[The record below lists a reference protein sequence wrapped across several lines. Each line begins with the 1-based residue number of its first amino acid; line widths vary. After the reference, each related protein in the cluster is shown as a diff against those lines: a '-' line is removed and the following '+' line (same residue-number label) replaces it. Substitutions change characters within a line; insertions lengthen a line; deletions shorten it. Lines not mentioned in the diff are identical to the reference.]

1 MSRVTKFLL
10 TLPLFAIA
18 SSAFA
23 AGEGGGVSP
32 RAEPLF
38 LNNTVTNSILTGWV
52 FSGIMVA
59 VLIWMVGKPS
69 INPGKGQALMEALI
83 TALRDLFEPI
93 VGKKAFPA
101 AFPLLATLFIFI
113 LLNNWSGLIP
123 GVGTI
128 GWHAADGH
136 FTPLVRP
143 FTSDFNGTIALA
155 LLSFGAWLIIVF
167 KFAGPKVLF
176 LDLFGNKADKS
187 ETPGWLYPILTL
199 VFLVVGC
206 IEVFSIFIR
215 PFTLSVRLFGNVYG
229 GENLL
234 HGTGFFFIFYFL
246 ELFVGLIQ
254 ATVFTLLSAVY
265 IGLICNHGDDHDEG
279 HAEAH

>member
-10 TLPLFAIA
+10 TLPLLAIA

-38 LNNTVTNSILTGWV
+38 LNNTVTNSILTGWM
-52 FSGIMVA
+52 FSGIMLV

-128 GWHAADGH
+128 GWHGADGH
-136 FTPLVRP
+136 FTPLIRP

-176 LDLFGNKADKS
+176 VDLFGNKADKS

-234 HGTGFFFIFYFL
+234 HGTGFFFLFYFL

-254 ATVFTLLSAVY
+254 AVVFTLLSAVY
-265 IGLICNHGDDHDEG
+265 IGLICNHGDDHEEG